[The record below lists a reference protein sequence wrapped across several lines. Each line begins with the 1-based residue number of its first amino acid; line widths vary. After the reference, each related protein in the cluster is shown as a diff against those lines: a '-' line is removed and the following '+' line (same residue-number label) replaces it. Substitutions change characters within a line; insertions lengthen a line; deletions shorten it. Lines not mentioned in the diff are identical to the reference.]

1 MLKLNDKILKE
12 TYGGGLSAGAYAAI
26 AAGVS
31 FIIGIVDGITRPLRC
46 R

>member
-1 MLKLNDKILKE
+1 MLKLDEKELKE
-12 TYGGGLSAGAYAAI
+12 TYGGGLSPGAYAAI

-31 FIIGIVDGITRPLRC
+31 FIIGIVDGITRPFRC